1 MPMVELTTT
10 QGALDDATKRRLAGE
25 LSTIVLELE
34 AAPFAD
40 FGEVPHMQA
49 LSWCFVNEQEVFV
62 GGRRHAKPIYR
73 VTVTIPEGAPGVFGP
88 LAERGREKL
97 FKRVTA
103 AVLAAEGS
111 ENTMVEAHRVW
122 VHLRQPPT
130 ATMRA
135 FGEVFTLTELTAYGL
150 KTDEP
155 GSKTGRMRQAALQ
168 SVGAISSGMKGR
180 QTVTPGRAAQAGTHT
195 QRFSTHSGQERRF
208 GD

>member
-10 QGALDDATKRRLAGE
+10 RGALDEATRQRLAGE
-25 LSTIVLELE
+25 LSTIALELE

-40 FGEVPHMQA
+40 FGDAPHMQA

-62 GGRRHAKPIYR
+62 GGRPHAKPIYR

-97 FKRVTA
+97 VKRVTA

-122 VHLRQPPT
+122 VHLRQIT
-130 ATMRA
+130 NGHWAG
-135 FGEVFTLTELTAYGL
+135 FGEVFSLADAAAYGL
-150 KTDEP
+150 NTDEP
-155 GSKTGRMRQAALQ
+155 ESKTDRMRQAALQ
-168 SVGAISSGMKGR
+168 SVGAAS
-180 QTVTPGRAAQAGTHT
+180 AA
-195 QRFSTHSGQERRF
+195 
-208 GD
+208 